1 MYRPEIKFKNKLP
14 DEFLNDEVVMIT
26 GAGGSIGSKI
36 SEEICSLKIK
46 NLILLDNSE
55 FNLYSAHNQLKKSKL
70 IDEKK
75 IIPILGSILDLE
87 KLKMIFK
94 KWKPT
99 IIFILPLINM
109 YYC

>member
-1 MYRPEIKFKNKLP
+1 MYRPEIKFKNKLT
-14 DEFLNDEVVMIT
+14 DEFLNDVVVMIT
-26 GAGGSIGSKI
+26 GAGSIGSKI

-87 KLKMIFK
+87 KLKMILK
-94 KWKPT
+94 
-99 IIFILPLINM
+99 NGSQQ
-109 YYC
+109 